1 MKKYSKTWLI
11 LAFTLA
17 TPLLFLD
24 GWLFNIAQAVEVE
37 IELTIRQSQYFKT
50 KWTPPPEGASVVL
63 TIKNEDDIRH
73 GFTSQL
79 FHNLLVRTLSDGV
92 QIYGKGIEGLYLDP
106 GATIQLRFQV
116 LRPGD
121 YEFNCD
127 LHPTMRGELLLL
139 HVDVV

>member
-1 MKKYSKTWLI
+1 MKSRSKTWFI
-11 LAFTLA
+11 LALA
-17 TPLLFLD
+17 LVTPLLALD
-24 GWLFNIAQAVEVE
+24 GWLFNSAQAVEVE

-50 KWTPPPEGASVVL
+50 KWAPPPENSSVVL

-79 FHNLLVRTLSDGV
+79 FQDLLVRTLSDGV

>member
-1 MKKYSKTWLI
+1 MKQRSKTWSI
-11 LAFTLA
+11 LALMLI
-17 TPLLFLD
+17 TPLLVLD
-24 GWLFNIAQAVEVE
+24 GWLFNMAQATEVE
-37 IELTIRQSQYFKT
+37 IELTIRDSQYTKT
-50 KWTPPPEGASVVL
+50 KWAPPQEGASVVL

-79 FHNLLVRTLSDGV
+79 FLNLLVRTLSNGV

-121 YEFNCD
+121 YEFHCD
-127 LHPTMRGELLLL
+127 LHPSMRGELLLF

>member
-1 MKKYSKTWLI
+1 MRPRSKIWFI
-11 LAFTLA
+11 LALA
-17 TPLLFLD
+17 LVTPLLILD
-24 GWLFNIAQAVEVE
+24 GWLFNLAQAVEVE

-50 KWTPPPEGASVVL
+50 KWAPPPENSSVVL

-79 FHNLLVRTLSDGV
+79 FQDLLVRTLSDGV
-92 QIYGKGIEGLYLDP
+92 QVYGKGIGGLYLDP

>member
-1 MKKYSKTWLI
+1 MKPRSKTWFI
-11 LAFTLA
+11 LALA
-17 TPLLFLD
+17 LLTPLLALD
-24 GWLFNIAQAVEVE
+24 GWLFNMAQAVEVE

-50 KWTPPPEGASVVL
+50 KWAPPPENSSVVL

-79 FHNLLVRTLSDGV
+79 FQDLLVRTLSDGV
-92 QIYGKGIEGLYLDP
+92 QVYGKGIEGLYLDP

-121 YEFNCD
+121 YEFHCD